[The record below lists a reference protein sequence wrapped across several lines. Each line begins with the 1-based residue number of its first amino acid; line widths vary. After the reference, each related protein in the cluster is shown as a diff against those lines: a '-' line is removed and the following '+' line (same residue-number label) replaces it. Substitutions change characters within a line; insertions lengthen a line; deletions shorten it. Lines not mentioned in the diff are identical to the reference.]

1 MEEMKGNILVLGNS
15 GVGKST
21 LINAVLGEEIAA
33 TGIGTEGTTKELAIY
48 EPTDLD
54 IRLIDSVG
62 FEPSLLKRK
71 SAIKSVDKWC
81 KSVKDNEAE
90 RKIDVIWFCVDGS
103 ASKLFDDT
111 FSALF
116 SATSMW
122 KSVPIIVAITKS
134 HSDKKHDEEN
144 IEMVKRAFHGKKR
157 EQNLYGI
164 IPVNSAPYPVE
175 TEENEQPVIVG
186 VKGIQELLDLTIS
199 VLPKGKELAQRDLDK
214 FKLKQ
219 KRNFA
224 QGTIA
229 VFTGTAATIGAV
241 PIPFADGAL
250 LAPLEVAEIKA
261 IGKIYGIQND
271 DKAKELFNQIV
282 EVGTVGAAAKG
293 VISALK
299 AIPGINLA
307 AGVMNAIIAGAFV
320 AGIGEAAVYIFE
332 QIYLGKRNVTDIDW
346 ATKIIESKLK
356 DGLFEKIKNELLKKS
371 GGNYTNP

>member
-1 MEEMKGNILVLGNS
+1 MEKMKGNILVLGNS

-157 EQNLYGI
+157 EKNLYGI

-175 TEENEQPVIVG
+175 TEENEQPVIAG

-199 VLPKGKELAQRDLDK
+199 VLPKGKELAQKDLDK

-219 KRNFA
+219 KRSFA

-371 GGNYTNP
+371 GDNKK

>member
-48 EPTDLD
+48 EPADLD

-71 SAIKSVDKWC
+71 SAVKSVDKWC

-157 EQNLYGI
+157 EKNLYGI

-199 VLPKGKELAQRDLDK
+199 VLPKGKELAQKDLDK

-371 GGNYTNP
+371 GGNKN

>member
-48 EPTDLD
+48 EPADLD

-157 EQNLYGI
+157 EKNLYGI

-199 VLPKGKELAQRDLDK
+199 VLPKGKELAQKDLDN

-271 DKAKELFNQIV
+271 DKTKDLLNRIV
-282 EVGTVGAAAKG
+282 EVGTVGVAAKG

-371 GGNYTNP
+371 GEK

>member
-33 TGIGTEGTTKELAIY
+33 AGIGTEGTTKELAIY
-48 EPTDLD
+48 EPADLD

-62 FEPSLLKRK
+62 FEPSLMKRI
-71 SAIKSVDKWC
+71 SAVKSVDKWC

-103 ASKLFDDT
+103 ASKLFDST

-157 EQNLYGI
+157 EKNLCGI

-199 VLPKGKELAQRDLDK
+199 ILPKGKELAQKDLDN

-271 DKAKELFNQIV
+271 DKTKDLLNRIV
-282 EVGTVGAAAKG
+282 EVGTVGVAAKG

-332 QIYLGKRNVTDIDW
+332 QIYLGKRKITDIDW

-371 GGNYTNP
+371 GENKN